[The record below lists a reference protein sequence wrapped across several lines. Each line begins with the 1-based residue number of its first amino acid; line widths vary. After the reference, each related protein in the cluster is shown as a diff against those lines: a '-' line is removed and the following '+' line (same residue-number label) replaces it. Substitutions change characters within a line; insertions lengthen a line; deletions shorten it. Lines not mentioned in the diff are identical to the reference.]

1 MFLQKNYFLTHG
13 RHYVTYNNESNLA
26 TVDKIIIL
34 VEEIAGLKSRY
45 TEHDTGHLRTA
56 VGVLEN
62 RVQELKERVHN

>member
-1 MFLQKNYFLTHG
+1 M
-13 RHYVTYNNESNLA
+13 TYNNESNLA

-34 VEEIAGLKSRY
+34 VEEIAVLKSRY